1 MNKGMTA
8 GMTAGIFGIG
18 SALPTDVIG
27 NAHLTEKLDTTDEWI
42 VKRTGIRERHWLNGR
57 QTLTDLAA
65 EACVGA
71 LADAGRR
78 AEDVD
83 RIIVAT
89 MTPDRVT
96 PGLASGVAELIGA
109 ERAGVWDVNAAC
121 AGFLAALEQGVAL
134 VESNRADLV
143 LVCGADAM
151 SRILDMED
159 RGTAVLFGDGAG
171 AVVVARGELDLG
183 VAAFDQGCDG
193 TQADLLYAE
202 NDERLIRMQGRDVY
216 KHAVRRMADSA
227 RAALERAGLEPGDL
241 DLLVAH
247 QANARIVEATAQE
260 LGIPRE
266 RVVLNLD
273 RVANTSS
280 ASIPLALHDAERE
293 GTLRPGHTVGLV
305 AFGAGF
311 VWAAGIV
318 SWKERAPVY
327 A

>member
-1 MNKGMTA
+1 M
-8 GMTAGIFGIG
+8 
-18 SALPTDVIG
+18 
-27 NAHLTEKLDTTDEWI
+27 
-42 VKRTGIRERHWLNGR
+42 
-57 QTLTDLAA
+57 
-65 EACVGA
+65 
-71 LADAGRR
+71 
-78 AEDVD
+78 
-83 RIIVAT
+83 
-89 MTPDRVT
+89 
-96 PGLASGVAELIGA
+96 AELIGA
-109 ERAGVWDVNAAC
+109 KRAGVWDVNAAC

-151 SRILDMED
+151 SRILDMDD

-202 NDERLIRMQGRDVY
+202 TDERLIRMQGRDVY
-216 KHAVRRMADSA
+216 RHAVRRMADSA
-227 RAALERAGLEPGDL
+227 RGALERAGLEPGDL

-247 QANARIVEATAQE
+247 QANARIVEATALE

-293 GTLRPGHTVGLV
+293 GTLRPGDTVGLV